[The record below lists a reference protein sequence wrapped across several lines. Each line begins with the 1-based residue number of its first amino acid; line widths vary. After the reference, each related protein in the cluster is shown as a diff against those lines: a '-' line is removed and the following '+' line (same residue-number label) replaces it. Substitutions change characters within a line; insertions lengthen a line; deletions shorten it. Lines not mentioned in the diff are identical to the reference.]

1 MNILSSLVRRVLDR
15 LGYVL
20 WKRDVIS
27 YGVISF
33 LDIARLSKVM
43 GREINVFF
51 DVGANIGQTSEAALK
66 AFPSSRVYAFEPKP
80 SVFHRLREIVSDT
93 RFSAHQLALGNV
105 SSDVLFYEYGSVDA
119 AEVIG
124 SLAPDA
130 RFAVRHGLAPIGQS
144 IVTCTTLDEF
154 CKRSDISKIDVL
166 KIDVEGFELFVLKGA
181 ERLFGE
187 RAIQFVYVEFN
198 DLLPKPGTTGGAL
211 FPIAEY
217 LALHGFNCVA
227 TYTDYINPDGE
238 MFVVS
243 NALFA
248 LSSS

>member
-1 MNILSSLVRRVLDR
+1 MNTLSGLVRGVLDR

-33 LDIARLSKVM
+33 LDIARLSKAM
-43 GREINVFF
+43 GREVEVFF

-66 AFPSSRVYAFEPKP
+66 TFPSGKVYAFEPKS
-80 SVFHRLREIVSDT
+80 SVFNRLRDAVSDV
-93 RFSAHQLALGNV
+93 RFSAHQLALSDV
-105 SSDVLFYEYGSVDA
+105 SSEVVFYEYGAVDA

-130 RFAVRHGLAPIGQS
+130 RFAVRHGLAPIWQS

-154 CKRSDISKIDVL
+154 CERAGIPKVDVL
-166 KIDVEGFELFVLKGA
+166 KIDVKGFELFVLKGA
-181 ERLFGE
+181 KRLLGE

-217 LALHGFNCVA
+217 LGLHGFTCVA
-227 TYTDYINPDGE
+227 TYTDYINPEGE